1 MKLGPDKF
9 FCFVTPKNCV
19 CGNIRWEV
27 KSNYAREIR
36 FQLSGHTRRIHL
48 FSVLRPLQIETLP
61 GRGCKMLRR
70 QIFTLNL
77 WPSNGSCTR
86 TCNIRKM
93 SRMHNTVS
101 APGEFF
107 PLASIVKRQITTCIW
122 TSLFTLV
129 VKLLDEVCYCQTKRV
144 GDKYKFLFSQF
155 V

>member
-1 MKLGPDKF
+1 MKLGPNKF

-19 CGNIRWEV
+19 CGNISWEV

-48 FSVLRPLQIETLP
+48 FSVLR
-61 GRGCKMLRR
+61 RGCKMLRR

-77 WPSNGSCTR
+77 WPSNGSCPR

-122 TSLFTLV
+122 VSLFTLV

-144 GDKYKFLFSQF
+144 GDKYKIFIFS
-155 V
+155 VRAAMLIGDL